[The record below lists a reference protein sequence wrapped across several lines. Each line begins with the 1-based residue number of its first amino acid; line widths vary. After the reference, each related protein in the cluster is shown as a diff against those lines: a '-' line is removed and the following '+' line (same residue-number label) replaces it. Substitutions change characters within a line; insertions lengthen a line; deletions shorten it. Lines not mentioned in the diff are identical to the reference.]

1 LFELGSFQEVGFAF
15 EVLSDEGLR
24 AAYDADGLPGVEAL
38 SQGQSNGPSGS
49 HSHQSNAPAEESAHS
64 EERRRREQAFATY
77 HSVFGQGPSSPDH
90 GMGSSSSNS
99 GFGVHNMAAQRGG
112 GSYETFQ
119 RKNLDELFDD
129 LGLKEQSKTG
139 GSRSTSGKDGSSA
152 LGASRGL
159 KSGSRA
165 PTPDGWYH

>member
-1 LFELGSFQEVGFAF
+1 M
-15 EVLSDEGLR
+15 LSDEGLR
-24 AAYDADGLPGVEAL
+24 AAYDADGLPGVEAH
-38 SQGQSNGPSGS
+38 SQGQSSGPSES
-49 HSHQSNAPAEESAHS
+49 HSHQRNASAEESVHL

-77 HSVFGQGPSSPDH
+77 HSVFGQGPSSPDV

-112 GSYETFQ
+112 GSYDTFQ

-129 LGLKEQSKTG
+129 LGLKKQNKAG
-139 GSRSTSGKDGSSA
+139 GSRSTSGQDGSSA
-152 LGASRGL
+152 FGAITGL